1 MLHDIH
7 ILPNNL
13 TQISYETVPNKHI
26 ISWIPKGLLIMKVN
40 YFIINETI
48 SHPCSLRMFLIL
60 ELFTSFSLIVS
71 KRLIPTKNK
80 SNSIRYST
88 KSVKIS

>member
-13 TQISYETVPNKHI
+13 TQISYETAPNKHI
-26 ISWIPKGLLIMKVN
+26 ISWIPNGLLIMKVN
-40 YFIINETI
+40 YFIINEKIT
-48 SHPCSLRMFLIL
+48 HPRMLLIL

-71 KRLIPTKNK
+71 KRLVPTKNN
-80 SNSIRYST
+80 SNYIRYST
-88 KSVKIS
+88 KSVKVS

>member
-48 SHPCSLRMFLIL
+48 THPRMFLIL
-60 ELFTSFSLIVS
+60 ELFTSFSLTIS
-71 KRLIPTKNK
+71 KRLVPTKNN

-88 KSVKIS
+88 KSEIR